1 MRNTI
6 SLLGSFALV
15 ALLGVGCA
23 GPEQKFGRGVSN
35 MAEIARGTEFQRS
48 VEQGGLFDGTDNG
61 VAIGA
66 VRGFNRTLART
77 GLGVFEV
84 VTSPLPPYGPV
95 WTSYLNPRPNHP
107 DSFAPRSWSDSIFDS
122 DYSLGFSGG
131 TVLPWIPG
139 NRFRVFDN

>member
-6 SLLGSFALV
+6 CLLGSFALV

-35 MAEIARGTEFQRS
+35 MAEVVRGTEFQRS

-61 VAIGA
+61 VTIGA
-66 VRGFNRTLART
+66 VRGVNRTLART
-77 GLGVFEV
+77 GLGVYEV

-95 WTSYLNPRPNHP
+95 WTSYLSPRPAHA
-107 DSFAPRSWSDSIFDS
+107 DSYQPRSWSDSIFDT